1 MIHRRIIVALVEEAS
16 TEIRPIVVVSH
27 RPDHPRSHLSTGR
40 FDDRPEFGVGTGLTL
55 IGEVPGEDYGVGA
68 DLRRMHFRKELPE
81 VGFTIN
87 RAVKGFRPSQQMGV
101 AKVQKYVS
109 WPRVLGLDE
118 LHYYLRVGRRRRLQC
133 LPQ

>member
-1 MIHRRIIVALVEEAS
+1 M
-16 TEIRPIVVVSH
+16 
-27 RPDHPRSHLSTGR
+27 
-40 FDDRPEFGVGTGLTL
+40 
-55 IGEVPGEDYGVGA
+55 Y
-68 DLRRMHFRKELPE
+68 FRKELPE
-81 VGFTIN
+81 MGFAVDG
-87 RAVKGFRPSQQMGV
+87 AVKGFRPSQQMGV